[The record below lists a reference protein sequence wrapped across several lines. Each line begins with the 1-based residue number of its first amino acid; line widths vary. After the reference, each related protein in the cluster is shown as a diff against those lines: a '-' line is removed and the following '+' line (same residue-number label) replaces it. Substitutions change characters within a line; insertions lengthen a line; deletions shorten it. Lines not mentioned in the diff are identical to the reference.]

1 MFQCR
6 GRMRE
11 IHIKKRAAESVEYG
25 LFAVISP
32 INALPVA
39 SSTMDMVRKEAMMVS
54 QQRFHL

>member
-11 IHIKKRAAESVEYG
+11 IHIKKREMDTVEYG

-32 INALPVA
+32 VNTLPT
-39 SSTMDMVRKEAMMVS
+39 SSTIEMVRKEAMMAS
-54 QQRFHL
+54 QRRFHL

>member
-11 IHIKKRAAESVEYG
+11 IHIKKREIDSVEHG

-32 INALPVA
+32 ISTLPA
-39 SSTMDMVRKEAMMVS
+39 SSTMEMVRKEAMLTS
-54 QQRFHL
+54 QRRFHL

>member
-11 IHIKKRAAESVEYG
+11 IHIKKREIDSVEHG

-32 INALPVA
+32 INTLPV
-39 SSTMDMVRKEAMMVS
+39 SSTMDMVRKEAMLAS
-54 QQRFHL
+54 QRRFHL

>member
-11 IHIKKRAAESVEYG
+11 IHIKKREVDSVEYG

-32 INALPVA
+32 ITTLPS
-39 SSTMDMVRKEAMMVS
+39 SSTLEMVRKEAMLAS
-54 QQRFHL
+54 QRRYRL